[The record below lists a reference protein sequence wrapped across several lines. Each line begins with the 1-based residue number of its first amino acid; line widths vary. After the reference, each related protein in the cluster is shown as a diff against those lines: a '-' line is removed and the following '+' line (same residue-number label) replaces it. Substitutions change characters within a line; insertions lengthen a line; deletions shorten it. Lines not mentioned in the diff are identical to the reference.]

1 MAVAACLVSMLA
13 VFFAIV
19 GVQLLGGILG
29 NHCYSV
35 ATGAILPG
43 QLCQATKRLQ
53 VGSGSESVVEG

>member
-1 MAVAACLVSMLA
+1 MAVAGGLVSMLA

-29 NHCYSV
+29 SHCYSI

-43 QLCQATKRLQ
+43 QLCQATARLQ
-53 VGSGSESVVEG
+53 VRRATPSPLHK